1 MNEKVK
7 HENELLKKR
16 VQELENEVH
25 RKVYSCQLCAE
36 VARLSKDVLL
46 VSQFLPLTLEALRER
61 GGGQS
66 YAPPMGQDDWLKPP
80 LKLPQSISYSSV
92 KERS

>member
-25 RKVYSCQLCAE
+25 VHRKVYSCQLCAE
-36 VARLSKDVLL
+36 VTRLSKDVLL
-46 VSQFLPLTLEALRER
+46 VSQFLPLTLEALRE
-61 GGGQS
+61 GG
-66 YAPPMGQDDWLKPP
+66 
-80 LKLPQSISYSSV
+80 V
-92 KERS
+92 KVMPHLWGKMTG